1 MWTLPTLR
9 LRKPDPTPESREG
22 KSDEQKRRDEI
33 YKRLLELKKRKREK
47 EARMREVKGK

>member
-1 MWTLPTLR
+1 MQNDR
-9 LRKPDPTPESREG
+9 RTPP

-33 YKRLLELKKRKREK
+33 YKRLLELKRRKREK